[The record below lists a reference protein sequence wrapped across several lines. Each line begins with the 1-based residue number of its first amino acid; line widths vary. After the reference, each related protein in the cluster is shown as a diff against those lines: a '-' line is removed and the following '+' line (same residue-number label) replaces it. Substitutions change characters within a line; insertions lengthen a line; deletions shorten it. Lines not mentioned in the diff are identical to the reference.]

1 MCFFSAKANC
11 PKLSCENVLVSCLVT
26 VPAQATFTFCI
37 HSMINSKTQ
46 KWLGPSSEPMFSSTC
61 FLSLLGSCC
70 FLITEL
76 RLQRA
81 KEHLHV
87 WRFNTAKGKWKASHA
102 VQNSCRPD
110 QQSFMQWFLYFFPN
124 AWYVENKLLPF
135 SHERARTFTSFHP
148 SNLIVSFCKL
158 TNKHCVFPWKIILGS
173 KIFALQVFDLEL
185 GALFGTRAR
194 MGLSA
199 IMTYAGGAYIHT
211 RKECLGWV
219 KLSQAGELRGGT
231 LEKNH
236 IGWWFRVFFVSPLL
250 GEMIQYD

>member
-1 MCFFSAKANC
+1 
-11 PKLSCENVLVSCLVT
+11 
-26 VPAQATFTFCI
+26 
-37 HSMINSKTQ
+37 MINSKTQ
-46 KWLGPSSEPMFSSTC
+46 RLGARSEPHVFFNI
-61 FLSLLGSCC
+61 FLKPSWIVC
-70 FLITEL
+70 FLITGL

-110 QQSFMQWFLYFFPN
+110 QKSFMQWFSYFFPN

-135 SHERARTFTSFHP
+135 SYKRAITFTSFHP

-158 TNKHCVFPWKIILGS
+158 TNKHRVFPWKMSWIQNCS
-173 KIFALQVFDLEL
+173 LQVFDLEL

-211 RKECLGWV
+211 RKECLG
-219 KLSQAGELRGGT
+219 S
-231 LEKNH
+231 
-236 IGWWFRVFFVSPLL
+236 
-250 GEMIQYD
+250 